1 MRLFD
6 NEEFKEE
13 LKITTEWLQTNQSV
27 REDLEQQFLDN
38 LENDPDF
45 SEQWNYCEGSQTK
58 VCPYDTRVLT
68 AGQAK
73 EELKKSFY
81 EWVWH
86 YYILYH
92 GQ

>member
-13 LKITTEWLQTNQSV
+13 LKITTEWLQINQYV
-27 REDLEQQFLDN
+27 REDLEEQFLDN

-86 YYILYH
+86 YYILYP

>member
-13 LKITTEWLQTNQSV
+13 LKITKEWLQTSQST
-27 REDLEQQFLDN
+27 RESLEEQFEELIRT
-38 LENDPDF
+38 DPDF

-86 YYILYH
+86 YYILYP

>member
-27 REDLEQQFLDN
+27 REDYEEQFLDN
-38 LENDPDF
+38 LENDPAF

-86 YYILYH
+86 YYILYP